1 MSLELDKRHI
11 MVSVVVAALAF
22 VSGKYLADMAIASPD
37 VSSSAGSK
45 TEGEPAG
52 TVDLSETQLQ
62 AIKIEAVGTYHFR
75 VEKRAVGSIAYHEQD
90 ASSSAL
96 PWHTVGA
103 VAPDSTAKS
112 LTKLLVANI
121 QESDS
126 PLIRVGQPVEAK
138 AEAYPDRTFDGKVS
152 ASGHTVYDSGGNP
165 AIDPNTHRITVHCDI
180 ADPQNELYP
189 GMLADVAIQVQEPVE
204 SIAIPANGVVRK
216 GDGTMTAW
224 VTTDKQRFERTVKVG
239 LQQDG
244 YDQITDGLKPGELVV
259 TDGAVFISNIL
270 YAPPTD

>member
-152 ASGHTVYDSGGNP
+152 ALGAPSMIRAATRPSIPIRTGS
-165 AIDPNTHRITVHCDI
+165 RCI
-180 ADPQNELYP
+180 ATSPTPKTNCIRGCWPTSLFRFRNRWSRSPYRP
-189 GMLADVAIQVQEPVE
+189 M
-204 SIAIPANGVVRK
+204 
-216 GDGTMTAW
+216 AW
-224 VTTDKQRFERTVKVG
+224 
-239 LQQDG
+239 
-244 YDQITDGLKPGELVV
+244 
-259 TDGAVFISNIL
+259 
-270 YAPPTD
+270 